1 MKPLIN
7 FSLSLIKNILIIIIY
22 YKSYLISLHTTT
34 FAFLVQDIV
43 FQLQRLVS
51 ALARYHNDC
60 HGILKEADVFPI
72 EVCSSKRPTRGN
84 RLLVK
89 FDVCL
94 PFCKRKYSTVTI
106 EKMM

>member
-1 MKPLIN
+1 MKPVIN
-7 FSLSLIKNILIIIIY
+7 FSLLLIQNILIIIIY

-72 EVCSSKRPTRGN
+72 EVCSSKIHFVYVLPKDLRGEIAFLSN
-84 RLLVK
+84 LM
-89 FDVCL
+89 
-94 PFCKRKYSTVTI
+94 STVLQK
-106 EKMM
+106 EG